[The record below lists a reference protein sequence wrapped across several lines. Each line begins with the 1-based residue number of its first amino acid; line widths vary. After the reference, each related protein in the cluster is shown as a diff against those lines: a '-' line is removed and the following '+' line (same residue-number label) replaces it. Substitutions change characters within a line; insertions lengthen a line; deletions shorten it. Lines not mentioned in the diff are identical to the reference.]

1 MRQLMMIVA
10 TGLALSAGAT
20 AAQSQDGSMQGMDH
34 GSGHGGTTASP
45 STAGYD
51 AAMKRMMDAMM
62 RGWSGDADRDF
73 ATGMIP
79 HHQAAIDM
87 ARVELEHGRDPELR
101 RLAEEV
107 IAAQEKEIAVM
118 RAWLDAHPAE

>member
-1 MRQLMMIVA
+1 MRQLMMIVV

-34 GSGHGGTTASP
+34 GGMTASP

-51 AAMKRMMDAMM
+51 AAMKRMMDSMM

-87 ARVELEHGRDPELR
+87 AKVELEHGRDPELR

-107 IAAQEKEIAVM
+107 IAAQEKEIAQM
-118 RAWLDAHPAE
+118 QAWLEANPAE